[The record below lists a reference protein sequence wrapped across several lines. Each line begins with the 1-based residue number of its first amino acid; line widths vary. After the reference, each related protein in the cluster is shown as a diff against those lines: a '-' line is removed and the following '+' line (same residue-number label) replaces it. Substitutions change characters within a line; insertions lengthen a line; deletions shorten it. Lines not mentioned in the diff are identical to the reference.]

1 MKRAGKAWLPLM
13 MSAAMA
19 QSAYPISNRYP
30 DINFV
35 HRKTK
40 QNHRQRCTTYTP
52 DSPEVKA
59 MTKQFWQRSD
69 QLGKANYYCVCQS
82 CGDSYQLGKEGEIAS
97 CANLASFIHKTLS
110 RGSSNYGNKNG

>member
-1 MKRAGKAWLPLM
+1 MKTAGKLGLPLM
-13 MSAAMA
+13 MAAAMS
-19 QSAYPISNRYP
+19 QSAYHISNRYP

-40 QNHRQRCTTYTP
+40 HNQRQRCTTYTP

-59 MTKQFWQRSD
+59 MTKQFWQRAD

-82 CGDSYQLGKEGEIAS
+82 CGDSYQLGKEGETCQLCKS
-97 CANLASFIHKTLS
+97 GKL
-110 RGSSNYGNKNG
+110 YPQDVEPW